1 MYAADLILLAGRK
14 TEEGFS
20 IFKEDELGIN
30 VEAGGEFNSL
40 GLRINLYCHRDPIMS
55 LRL

>member
-30 VEAGGEFNSL
+30 IEAGGEFKHL
-40 GLRINLYCHRDPIMS
+40 GLRINLYCYRDPIMS